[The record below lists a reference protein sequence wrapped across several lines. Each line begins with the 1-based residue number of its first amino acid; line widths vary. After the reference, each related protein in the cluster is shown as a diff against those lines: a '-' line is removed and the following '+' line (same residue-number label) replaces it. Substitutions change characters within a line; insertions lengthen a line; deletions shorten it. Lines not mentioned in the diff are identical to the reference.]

1 MRWFVLFLCLMLSG
15 ASAEKRASC
24 QKEELYAL
32 AWTVHAP
39 DERHKAM
46 LRWLNENKCSSE
58 SYIAI
63 WNSLPELAGSADSA
77 LLRAKVIQGYEKV
90 LKEETSGK

>member
-1 MRWFVLFLCLMLSG
+1 MKWFILVFCLLLSG
-15 ASAEKRASC
+15 ASAEKRVGC

-32 AWTVHAP
+32 AWTIHAP

-58 SYIAI
+58 SYTAI

-77 LLRAKVIQGYEKV
+77 LLRAKIIQGYEKAI
-90 LKEETSGK
+90 KEETSGK

>member
-1 MRWFVLFLCLMLSG
+1 MKWIVLFFCLLLPI
-15 ASAEKRASC
+15 ASAEKRTSC

-32 AWTVHAP
+32 AWTIHAP
-39 DERHKAM
+39 DERHKAI

-58 SYIAI
+58 SYTAI

-77 LLRAKVIQGYEKV
+77 LLRAKVIQGYEKAI
-90 LKEETSGK
+90 KEEASGK